1 MVVAVAVGLTL
12 LVRGWGDSELTLP
25 DPPVGSAVL
34 PDLQPSPPIDLR
46 TKLVKDKWFIAFSSI
61 LVNVGEGAFV
71 LRATR
76 EDNRPWRVFQEIPYS
91 ESGARSIRIPARMVY
106 AGDGHHHWHVARVA
120 TARLVRIDDSGK
132 PTADESGRIDTKIGF
147 CFFDYTHDLE
157 RGPEN
162 AVYHRRGCGHEDD
175 DFIRMGLS
183 DGWTDT
189 YKFVLRG
196 QRIPIT
202 GLPDGKY
209 RLWADADEAELFREV
224 TRDNN
229 RTWADFDLSTRADG
243 IRLAVLDAV
252 GPKPK

>member
-1 MVVAVAVGLTL
+1 MVGVALFA
-12 LVRGWGDSELTLP
+12 RGWGDSELTLP
-25 DPPVGSAVL
+25 DPPVGTAVL
-34 PDLQPSPPIDLR
+34 PDLQPAPPIDLR
-46 TKLVKDKWFIAFSSI
+46 TKLVKGKWFIAFSSI

-76 EDNRPWRVFQEIPYS
+76 EDDGLPWQVFQEVQYS
-91 ESGARSIRIPARMVY
+91 EKGAQSVRIGARMVY
-106 AGDGHHHWHVARVA
+106 AGDGHHHWHIARVA
-120 TARLVRIDDSGK
+120 TARLVRLDPSGE
-132 PTADESGRIDTKIGF
+132 PASDASGRIDTKIGF

-157 RGPEN
+157 RGPPK
-162 AVYHRRGCGHEDD
+162 AVYNRRGCGREDD

-183 DGWTDT
+183 NGWTDT

-196 QRIPIT
+196 QRVAIT

-209 RLWADADEAELFREV
+209 RLWADADEAGLFREA

-243 IRLAVLDAV
+243 VRLAVLAAV